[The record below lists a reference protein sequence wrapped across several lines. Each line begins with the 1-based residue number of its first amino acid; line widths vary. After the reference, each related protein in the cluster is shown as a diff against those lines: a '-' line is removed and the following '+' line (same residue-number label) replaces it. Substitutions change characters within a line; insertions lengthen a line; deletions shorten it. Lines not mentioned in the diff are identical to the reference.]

1 MVSIGEVVTVA
12 AVVAL
17 WVAAVAFGRD
27 SRDGRDWFAR
37 TDLRGRPPRIG
48 D

>member
-1 MVSIGEVVTVA
+1 MAIALTVLLL
-12 AVVAL
+12 VLL

-27 SRDGRDWFAR
+27 SRDGSDWFSR
-37 TDLRGRPPRIG
+37 TSVRDPGGRLG

>member
-1 MVSIGEVVTVA
+1 MEGILTVLFVVL
-12 AVVAL
+12 L

-27 SRDGRDWFAR
+27 SRDGSDWLRRTNLRDR
-37 TDLRGRPPRIG
+37 TSRLG

>member
-1 MVSIGEVVTVA
+1 MDALGIVTLVIVA
-12 AVVAL
+12 AL
-17 WVAAVAFGRD
+17 WVAAVAFPRD

-37 TDLRGRPPRIG
+37 SGPGDGTPRIG